1 MVLSMKKWKNL
12 IGPQPQNH
20 LTAFVDLAPVDPA
33 PVDPAPVDAATAKPS
48 ARKSSSFVKFA
59 KISGLVLSGLVGVA
73 GVAGGVFALTNA
85 AMAGQ
90 VCSQVLSVSVASD
103 ALMWGA
109 IGAVALGAL
118 AMVGVGIA
126 AGKMAEAA
134 RSDSTN
140 FTAAVIALSML
151 EAATAAAAPAAKATG
166 PNGGH
171 GVGVN
176 TAAADSEALGQQDRA
191 HSADDAASGQ
201 KKPGDAI

>member
-1 MVLSMKKWKNL
+1 MEKPDWTAAAKSLNA
-12 IGPQPQNH
+12 
-20 LTAFVDLAPVDPA
+20 AFVDLAPVDPA

-90 VCSQVLSVSVASD
+90 VLSQVLSVSVASD

-151 EAATAAAAPAAKATG
+151 EAMQPQLQQPK
-166 PNGGH
+166 PQ
-171 GVGVN
+171 
-176 TAAADSEALGQQDRA
+176 GQMEVMVLVLIPQPQI
-191 HSADDAASGQ
+191 Q
-201 KKPGDAI
+201 KL